1 VYVVVPPS
9 SYVVVVPPPSSYS
22 YVVVVVTPP
31 SPSSA
36 EGRRGGGHRR
46 SSVRTA
52 QTDCLSKEKLH
63 AAETIRR
70 SDRTLRF
77 SLAVSLLSSFSEP
90 LLDSLSWPA
99 ATSGAQIMVFGPQ
112 RRAAPAREDCEQGH
126 EGPEREKRKLAARG
140 ARNLSPISSL
150 WRPCWT
156 ASRGQRRRK
165 VRCRWHAGLERCAAP
180 VRP

>member
-1 VYVVVPPS
+1 MVPPS

-70 SDRTLRF
+70 SDRTFRF
-77 SLAVSLLSSFSEP
+77 RLAVSPPSSFSEP

-99 ATSGAQIMVFGPQ
+99 ATSGAQIHDIQ
-112 RRAAPAREDCEQGH
+112 APNDAQHQQEKIVSLAR
-126 EGPEREKRKLAARG
+126 PRVSRKRDTKTC
-140 ARNLSPISSL
+140 S
-150 WRPCWT
+150 T
-156 ASRGQRRRK
+156 RRK
-165 VRCRWHAGLERCAAP
+165 KSQSHLLSLAP
-180 VRP
+180 LLDSLS